1 MKKLNLRDGN
11 ILNSDEAIKKFKR
24 ILLIDSSLLMLP
36 ISGRRKKSMNIE
48 AALFEVSE
56 GMKICVLTSTIKE
69 LEIIRQKKI
78 GRKKLAADF
87 ALELIKNIKPCI
99 IKVDD
104 DVEDEIFEKADKL
117 EKWEVSDEILALMAK
132 RLKATV
138 ATTDLELRDKLRK
151 MGVPV
156 LYLRGRKWLYFE
168 PY

>member
-1 MKKLNLRDGN
+1 
-11 ILNSDEAIKKFKR
+11 
-24 ILLIDSSLLMLP
+24 MLP